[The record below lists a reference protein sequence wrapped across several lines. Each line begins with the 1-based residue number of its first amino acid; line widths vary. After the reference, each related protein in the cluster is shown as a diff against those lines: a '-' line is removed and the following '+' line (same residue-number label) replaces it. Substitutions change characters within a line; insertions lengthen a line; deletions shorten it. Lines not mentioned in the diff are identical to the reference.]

1 MIGKVYSCLG
11 PIYIKIAEE
20 KCDENNKDEVI
31 SKWKYACLIEFFDE
45 EGNLID
51 SIDPK
56 EL

>member
-1 MIGKVYSCLG
+1 MIAKVYSCLG

-20 KCDENNKDEVI
+20 KCDDMDKVI
-31 SKWKYACLIEFFDE
+31 SDWKYACLIEFFDE
-45 EGNLID
+45 EGNLVE